1 MHFTTNLPWSQ
12 MAWSQKSYLIQQCRN
27 NLNKLCRIDPLSGKL
42 PGSKVHSLRDTI
54 KDHILDYIK
63 ENPNFDPAKENIQ
76 IKISIVTGRE

>member
-1 MHFTTNLPWSQ
+1 MVTNGLP
-12 MAWSQKSYLIQQCRN
+12 KSYLIQQCRN
-27 NLNKLCRIDPLSGKL
+27 NLNKLCRIDPHSGKL
-42 PGSKVHSLRDTI
+42 PGSKVHSLRDVI